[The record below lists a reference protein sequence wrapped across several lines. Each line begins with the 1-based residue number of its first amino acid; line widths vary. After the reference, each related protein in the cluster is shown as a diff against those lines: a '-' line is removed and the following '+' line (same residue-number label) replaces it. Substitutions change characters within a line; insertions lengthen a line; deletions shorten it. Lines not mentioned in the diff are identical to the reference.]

1 MHMLTHKL
9 MHTLWPTARSAR
21 TRTSVRLSRRRGRA
35 GFTLLEVMLA
45 LSILAIAL
53 VGLLGRTT
61 SNVRESQAVAMRGV
75 AVNLARGKMYELE
88 AELLDEGFQ
97 ELEQTVDGDFS
108 DEGWPKISWEATIE
122 KTELPS
128 LQSLQAVEGG
138 AEGEDEGIAGGIAGG
153 LAGSLGGSGQGQG
166 AESAFISSQF
176 ETISQILE
184 ESIRKVTL
192 TVSWKVGNEDQSLM
206 VACYFSDPAAMGR
219 VLPGIGLLGGG
230 AGGGAGGGTDSG
242 RSDSGGSP
250 APNPRTPSPRS
261 PINRGDTR

>member
-1 MHMLTHKL
+1 
-9 MHTLWPTARSAR
+9 
-21 TRTSVRLSRRRGRA
+21 
-35 GFTLLEVMLA
+35 MLA

-138 AEGEDEGIAGGIAGG
+138 AEGEGAAGGIAGG
-153 LAGSLGGSGQGQG
+153 LAGSLGGSGQGQS

-192 TVSWKVGNEDQSLM
+192 TVSWKVGNEDQSLV

-230 AGGGAGGGTDSG
+230 AGGGGDSGRGGGT
-242 RSDSGGSP
+242 P
-250 APNPRTPSPRS
+250 AANPRTPSPRS
-261 PINRGDTR
+261 PVNRGDTR